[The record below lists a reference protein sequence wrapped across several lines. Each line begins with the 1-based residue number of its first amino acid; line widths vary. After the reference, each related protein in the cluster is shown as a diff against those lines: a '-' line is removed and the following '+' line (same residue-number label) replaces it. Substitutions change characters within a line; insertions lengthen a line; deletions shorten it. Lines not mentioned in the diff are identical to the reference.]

1 MSIWFCVVIGQTC
14 LLTEDYIG
22 FGDIS
27 FIQIKS
33 VLYFEDSY
41 FVARLVDWSN
51 ERWAAWPTRGGSCPL
66 WSAGDAGERSDRSG
80 PTVPQSHTTQS
91 HHGRTEGRTQCNDS
105 QHFVNCNPRSQ
116 PPCQHQHTCR
126 LKMKKDTKF
135 CGSDNAGRF
144 FLQIALI
151 LSFCS
156 GTNCIGLENFWDQQ
170 TIMWE
175 ARGGLFE
182 AVTALYLHKKIRRT
196 HFADVQL

>member
-1 MSIWFCVVIGQTC
+1 MARLVECSNEHLVLCGQWSNLFANRRLHRIWWHIFYTDQVSSIFWRLLFCG
-14 LLTEDYIG
+14 
-22 FGDIS
+22 
-27 FIQIKS
+27 
-33 VLYFEDSY
+33 
-41 FVARLVDWSN
+41 LVDWSN

-116 PPCQHQHTCR
+116 PPCRHQHTCR

-135 CGSDNAGRF
+135 CGSDNAGRL

-156 GTNCIGLENFWDQQ
+156 GTNCVGLEKFLGLANYNV
-170 TIMWE
+170 
-175 ARGGLFE
+175 GGPGRLIWGSYSTLF
-182 AVTALYLHKKIRRT
+182 TQK
-196 HFADVQL
+196 D